1 MSLPCNYP
9 SLSPPRHSAW
19 AIWRKPSANGK
30 VLHPAGSSSS
40 DVTSDLAMVAAALAF
55 ESAFGENA
63 WWTRMDAYARW
74 PSLAVFTDAGRRAV
88 ALLSPPPRCRFYIS
102 IFTCTRRL
110 VDA

>member
-30 VLHPAGSSSS
+30 VIHPWSSSS
-40 DVTSDLAMVAAALAF
+40 AIATDLAMLVAALAS
-55 ESAFGENA
+55 EGGFGENLR
-63 WWTRMDAYARW
+63 WTRMDAYARR
-74 PSLAVFTDAGRRAV
+74 PSLAVFTDAGRRVV
-88 ALLSPPPRCRFYIS
+88 ALLSPPPRCRFYFS